1 MTTYRTEGVAAPFDR
16 APLRSIIDGM
26 IDNTSPAHDLDIQ
39 TYVTREANVVLQRG
53 SLVLGVL
60 GLACGPAIAVL
71 MALDVLS
78 GVLLPAVTAF
88 IGGVVSFAIYALARR
103 SKMKGHRLYLVF
115 GALTALPTML
125 FLMSHAAFEGGA
137 AFYIT
142 GPFSYLYYLL
152 ILITGFLFDRTLSLV
167 MGVSVGLQYF
177 LVYLLASPYLA
188 QVSSPYPELTQD
200 ISSGAL
206 YAFKAMMIGL
216 SGVMLWALAG
226 HVHKLIR
233 SIVREEFEKNAIS
246 RMFGQYVSDEVKEK
260 LLQQREENVSEM
272 KNVVVLFSDI
282 RSFSALSEALPP
294 TQIVAQLNEYFD
306 EMVEAIISHGGV
318 VDKFIGDAVM
328 AVFGGVTELDRP
340 GDAALDAA
348 EDMLRRLDALNA
360 HWTRVGRRPLQI
372 GIGLHYGEVVQ
383 GSIGSSSRKEFT
395 VIGDAVNAAS
405 RVESLTKE
413 HGFSLLLTE
422 SVVRI
427 LEPGRRER
435 AVFVADSKVKG
446 KEQTVPVYR
455 AARRHSPLDAVGS

>member
-1 MTTYRTEGVAAPFDR
+1 MRTRIDSGTRRPT
-16 APLRSIIDGM
+16 IDGM
-26 IDNTSPAHDLDIQ
+26 IDTTRPTHELDIQ
-39 TYVTREANVVLQRG
+39 TYVTREANAVLRRG

-60 GLACGPAIAVL
+60 GLVCGPAIVLL
-71 MALDVLS
+71 MALGVLS
-78 GVLLPAVTAF
+78 GVLLPALTAF
-88 IGGVVSFAIYALARR
+88 VGGTTSFTIYALARR
-103 SKMKGHRLYLVF
+103 NRMKGHRLYLVF
-115 GALTALPTML
+115 GALTALPTLL
-125 FLMSHAAFEGGA
+125 FLMSHLSFEGGA

-152 ILITGFLFDRTLSLV
+152 ILVTGFLFDRRLSLM
-167 MGVSVGLQYF
+167 MGISVGLQYF

-188 QVSSPYPELTQD
+188 QVTSPYPQLTQD

-216 SGVMLWALAG
+216 SGLMLWALAG

-233 SIVREEFEKNAIS
+233 SIVREEFEKKAIS
-246 RMFGQYVSDEVKEK
+246 RIFGQYVSDEVKEK
-260 LLQQREENVSEM
+260 LLQQREENISEM
-272 KNVVVLFSDI
+272 KHVVVLFSDI

-294 TQIVAQLNEYFD
+294 TEIVAQLNEYFD

-348 EDMLRRLDALNA
+348 EDMLRRLDVLNA
-360 HWTRVGRRPLQI
+360 HWIEVGRSPLEI

-422 SVVRI
+422 SVVEI
-427 LEPGRRER
+427 LDPRRRER
-435 AVFVADSKVKG
+435 TVFVADSKVKG

-455 AARRHSPLDAVGS
+455 AAHKASLA